1 MTQKMVRDLA
11 IEIAEIQEKAAG
23 HPVAEDLVAL
33 RRRVQEMDAPKDD
46 HAADIVTA
54 YRRRAKQQWIALNRR
69 GASYFWDEDG
79 LLESGDLR
87 ALMLA
92 AEDFVGAAQR
102 ALRAEEDREAVQ

>member
-1 MTQKMVRDLA
+1 MTQTTVRELA
-11 IEIAEIQEKAAG
+11 LEIAEIQDKAAG

-33 RRRVQEMDAPKDD
+33 RRRVQEMDAPKD
-46 HAADIVTA
+46 HAADIVSA
-54 YRRRAKQQWIALNRR
+54 YRRRAKEQWVALNRR
-69 GASYFWDEDG
+69 GASYFWDADG